1 MIDEQPNDQIVHAL
15 RLGKTDCAAYQPF
28 DPGPQIDVFAL
39 DFLRIV
45 LVNPMLYGV
54 DVPLVSPPPICV
66 ISCDVKRLQQRLQ
79 LEKNGIL
86 PAPKD
91 VGSHLS
97 TVMINR
103 VPQPARVRFAA
114 HVTPHFIKL

>member
-1 MIDEQPNDQIVHAL
+1 VHVV
-15 RLGKTDCAAYQPF
+15 RLGKTDCAAHQPF

-45 LVNPMLYGV
+45 LAHPMLFGV
-54 DVPLVSPPPICV
+54 EVPLVGTPPIRV
-66 ISCDVKRLQQRLQ
+66 IAHNAKRLQQRVQ

-86 PAPKD
+86 AAPED
-91 VGSHLS
+91 VGSHVP

-103 VPQPARVRFAA
+103 VPQPPRVRFAA
-114 HVTPHFIKL
+114 HITPHFVQL